1 MLNPNTYSGFLET
14 KPSLEVVKHIKI
26 HTPIIKLSTDDD
38 QTSVFEN
45 EKWQIANT
53 IIQYAEYS
61 VLGPVTPLQ
70 ILPTNWPDDLYTV
83 QNNYFK
89 FAAKLAF
96 SISPTSSAQPTHQ
109 LA

>member
-45 EKWQIANT
+45 EKWQ
-53 IIQYAEYS
+53 
-61 VLGPVTPLQ
+61 
-70 ILPTNWPDDLYTV
+70 
-83 QNNYFK
+83 
-89 FAAKLAF
+89 
-96 SISPTSSAQPTHQ
+96 
-109 LA
+109 